1 MRSDGTPT
9 VGGIKQSTLMYW
21 TELSFRS
28 HVVVFAVDLKSEK
41 IFLTNSIFWQATTLI
56 DTSDKTKT
64 IEFRPAVEL
73 TELSD
78 DIKKREK
85 AENFISSFLVKKI
98 AFGRNISD
106 LIFAHKT
113 LLRNISALFE
123 LYTDTWHYDAWTEVQ
138 LVDVFKTVLE
148 CAEILVGFDLPEK
161 LEGIPDAEIKYLFS
175 FDFWA
180 RKTDWSYEE
189 VSNFVAQ
196 APLKAILPLLLDKL
210 QYFSDLILNANY
222 YWFYKD
228 VTYLKLVHQT
238 VIPSC
243 REHDKI
249 IRVNYD
255 SINFKNK
262 ESFSAYLD
270 EIRTNQSK

>member
-1 MRSDGTPT
+1 
-9 VGGIKQSTLMYW
+9 MYW